1 MARTIVLALALLVI
15 ASCGGGK
22 TGVYKHDYAG
32 SITLTLVNASPRPIE
47 KVLIHPVTMPDRGA
61 SWTQP
66 IPPGATTTVRI
77 AEGHYELVAIS
88 AERRI
93 DDKTR
98 ETPEAM
104 SMLEISKDQKL
115 VFYDQGQTVAGLE
128 AMGTLG
134 ITFMITASEG
144 SASEPSTEP
153 AAEPAPAP

>member
-1 MARTIVLALALLVI
+1 MARTIVLALALLVF
-15 ASCGGGK
+15 AACGGGK

-47 KVLIHPVTMPDRGA
+47 KILIHPVMLPDRGA
-61 SWTQP
+61 SWTQA

-77 AEGHYELVAIS
+77 AEGHYEIVAIS

-134 ITFMITASEG
+134 ITFMITAADEAPS
-144 SASEPSTEP
+144 SEPS
-153 AAEPAPAP
+153 PAPESAP